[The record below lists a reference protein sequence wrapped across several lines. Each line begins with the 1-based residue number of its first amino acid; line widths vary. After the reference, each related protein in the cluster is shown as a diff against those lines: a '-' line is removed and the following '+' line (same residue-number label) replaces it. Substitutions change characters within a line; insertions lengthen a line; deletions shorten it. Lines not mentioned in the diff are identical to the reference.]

1 MTKRKVEGG
10 SVDYNMLFKI
20 LVFLSLEVPEV
31 EGGNFF
37 MEDVSTLPQNSLKPL
52 QDLFEATL

>member
-1 MTKRKVEGG
+1 MTKRKVEGC

-20 LVFLSLEVPEV
+20 LVFLSLEVP